1 MTMERSSD
9 TKIILIDCDV
19 ISHFI
24 SNYCLEDLPL
34 ILTPHQCTILDYVYN
49 EVAFH
54 PVRLAFVDNLI
65 KKGNLLFMNFPNDD
79 INIKREF
86 ARIKQS
92 NHLIGDG
99 ERACMAVAKF
109 NKNIIASSNF
119 RDVAP
124 YCERNKIYYLGTLDI
139 LSVAVNKG
147 IYDEKKCDDFIQNA
161 LKYNKARFPNGVT
174 QMRYYVPKD
183 LSFL

>member
-1 MTMERSSD
+1 MSGTK
-9 TKIILIDCDV
+9 KIILFDCDV

-24 SNYCLEDLPL
+24 SNNCLDDLPL
-34 ILTPHQCTILDYVYN
+34 ILAPHQCTILDYVYN

-54 PVRLAFVDNLI
+54 PFRIAFVNKLI
-65 KKGNLLFMNFPNDD
+65 KDEKLLHMNFPNNNMD
-79 INIKREF
+79 IKREF

-109 NKNIIASSNF
+109 HKDIIASSNF

-124 YCERNKIYYLGTLDI
+124 YCERHKIYYLGTIDI
-139 LSVAVNKG
+139 LSIAVEKG
-147 IYDEKKCDDFIQNA
+147 IYNESKCDNFIQNA
-161 LKYNKARFPNGVT
+161 VKFNKAKFPNGVT
-174 QMRYYVPKD
+174 QMRYYIPRD

>member
-1 MTMERSSD
+1 MERSSD
-9 TKIILIDCDV
+9 KKIILIDCDV

-24 SNYCLEDLPL
+24 SNNCLDDLPL
-34 ILTPHQCTILDYVYN
+34 ILTPHQCTILNYVYN

-54 PVRLAFVDNLI
+54 PVRLAFVDSLI
-65 KKGNLLFMNFPNDD
+65 KKGNLLFMEFPNDD

-124 YCERNKIYYLGTLDI
+124 YCKRNKIYYLGTLDI
-139 LSVAVNKG
+139 LSVAVSKG
-147 IYDEKKCDDFIQNA
+147 IYDEKGVMTSFKMPKNLTKQDF
-161 LKYNKARFPNGVT
+161 PMV
-174 QMRYYVPKD
+174 
-183 LSFL
+183 